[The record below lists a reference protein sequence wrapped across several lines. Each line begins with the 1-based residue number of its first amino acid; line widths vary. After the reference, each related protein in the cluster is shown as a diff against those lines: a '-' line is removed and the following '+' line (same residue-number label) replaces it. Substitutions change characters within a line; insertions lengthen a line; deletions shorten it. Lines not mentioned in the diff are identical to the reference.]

1 MKLKI
6 LLLLF
11 ITINLYSDSLLDFPE
26 WWYKNQI
33 GTGTGNCGPASAAM
47 IVERSGTNITVQ
59 RAREIIGYKTKD
71 GGTTIFELITIL
83 KHYLIKSKF
92 IDLDEYYGIGVMI
105 IIVNMKYI
113 SNRNYSYSDAHYL
126 VIVSKLGDYYIV
138 HDPLSGP
145 NKIYKIS
152 EIKRGLLYKPL
163 WIK

>member
-6 LLLLF
+6 LLFLLL
-11 ITINLYSDSLLDFPE
+11 TINLYSDSLLDFPE
-26 WWYKNQI
+26 WWYKTQL
-33 GTGTGNCGPASAAM
+33 GTGTGNCGPTSAAM

-59 RAREIIGYKTKD
+59 RARDIIGYKYKD
-71 GGTTIFELITIL
+71 GGTTIFELISIL
-83 KHYLIKSKF
+83 KHYRVDSEF
-92 IDLDEYYGIGVMI
+92 IELDDYYGIGVMI
-105 IIVNMKYI
+105 ILVEMKYI
-113 SNRNYSYSDAHYL
+113 TNRGYSYSEAHYL
-126 VIVSKLGDYYIV
+126 VVVSKLGDYYIV